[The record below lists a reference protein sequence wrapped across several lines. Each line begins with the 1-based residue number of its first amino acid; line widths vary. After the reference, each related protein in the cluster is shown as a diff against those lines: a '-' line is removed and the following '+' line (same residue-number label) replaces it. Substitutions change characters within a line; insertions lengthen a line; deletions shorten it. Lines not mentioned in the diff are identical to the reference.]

1 MARVTARAIENE
13 YPSYGWWGEITIW
26 GDDDGSDPRGPI
38 YIEGPLWAT
47 DPQRIKFDD
56 FSGGNSNYFSRFNL
70 PNEPGD
76 YRIEYNGQTTTLN
89 ISDKAASSPTA
100 NMGFGWNGNIV
111 NVDWEGG
118 FTRKEQEEYDP
129 TPGLPVEPENYTGIV
144 NSDNDLGFDLAPAIK
159 DSTGLTIDDVDKVI
173 LRDGTTL
180 SVGRGDKI
188 VDIGEA
194 TTSDSGGSQVPSGGG
209 EGGSSIPTGGN
220 SAVYLILGSAAVG
233 GAYWYKK
240 NKSGRRT
247 R

>member
-1 MARVTARAIENE
+1 MATFTVSTVEDE

-26 GDDDGSDPRGPI
+26 GDDDGSDPGGPI

-47 DPQRIKFDD
+47 DPQRIKFDS

-76 YRIEYNGQTTTLN
+76 YRVEYNDQTTTLN

-100 NMGFGWNGNIV
+100 NLGFGWNGNIV
-111 NVDWEGG
+111 TVDWESG
-118 FTRKEQEEYDP
+118 FTRKEQEDYDP
-129 TPGLPVEPENYTGIV
+129 TPGLPVDPENYTGIV

-159 DSTGLTIDDVDKVI
+159 EATGLTIDDVDKVT

-188 VDIGEA
+188 VDISEA
-194 TTSDSGGSQVPSGGG
+194 TAPDSGGGQEPGGGGSPGGESGGSG
-209 EGGSSIPTGGN
+209 TGT
-220 SAVYLILGSAAVG
+220 YLLLGSAAVG
-233 GAYWYKK
+233 GAYWYMRKK
-240 NKSGRRT
+240 DGS
-247 R
+247 